1 MQGKFSKNTKNF
13 ESAGGERRSKL
24 SADVQ
29 KRLLA
34 NAGQERKRRE
44 SKTEVVRLQSIV
56 KHPQII
62 YNRNCINRKNF

>member
-1 MQGKFSKNTKNF
+1 M
-13 ESAGGERRSKL
+13 L